1 MGVVGRRSTGGVS
14 MEKLL
19 IWMTMNWV
27 ATLKKDVVLVMLVIC
42 TVLLMTVEHTLG
54 GNTQKWCNFKTD
66 VHVHVCANGL

>member
-19 IWMTMNWV
+19 IWMTMNWL

-42 TVLLMTVEHTLG
+42 TVLLMTVEH
-54 GNTQKWCNFKTD
+54 
-66 VHVHVCANGL
+66 VHPVGLFCEQVLST